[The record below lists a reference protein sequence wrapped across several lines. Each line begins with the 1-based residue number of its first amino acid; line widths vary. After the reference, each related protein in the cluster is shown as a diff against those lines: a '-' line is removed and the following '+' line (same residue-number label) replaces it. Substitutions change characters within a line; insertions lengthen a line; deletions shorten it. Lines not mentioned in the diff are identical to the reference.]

1 MALHSWASRY
11 SKVVFTSFESFFGSP
26 RSPDSSLQSIVSP
39 RLISSVE
46 FRIPHSPSDCTL
58 WFKVSSGT
66 VTHSA
71 AFSRT
76 VWARFLRFTSKP
88 FKKIEGSRNWR
99 WIKMNLAYDSEGRF
113 AFSWPLAKWGSVVN
127 WVNEHPNRLILYK
140 YVWCEQWG
148 LNKSPKVSRKVC
160 TLNGWGGKIFR
171 NEIEHLGSIDGKSKE
186 TNPYPKQH
194 SKRIWR

>member
-1 MALHSWASRY
+1 MLLWNCQCHTVSPTIQSIVHIFDGQYQRKPLTVFKDEKRINIEWGLKACQYLGKFTLPTPETPVIAMALHSWASRY

-58 WFKVSSGT
+58 SFKVSSGT

-76 VWARFLRFTSKP
+76 VWARFLPFTSKP

-113 AFSWPLAKWGSVVN
+113 AFFWPLAKWGSVVN
-127 WVNEHPNRLILYK
+127 
-140 YVWCEQWG
+140 
-148 LNKSPKVSRKVC
+148 
-160 TLNGWGGKIFR
+160 
-171 NEIEHLGSIDGKSKE
+171 
-186 TNPYPKQH
+186 
-194 SKRIWR
+194 